1 MNGTTPKIEIIKPFT
16 DAIELT
22 KVILFKPFN
31 LSKWCV
37 IGFAAFLS
45 NLGGGGGFN
54 FNNFGNWRG
63 AGSSH
68 SSSASPSFNWHD
80 SMTWLLP
87 VIIVVALLGIGV
99 VLALMW
105 VGCRGKFIFTDCIVR
120 NRAAIAEPWREY
132 GREGNSLFVF
142 TLIAIAIVMAAA
154 IVIAVPVGVLW
165 MSTAS
170 DGFSWPG
177 LIAIIIFAP
186 LFLLLVIAFG
196 FVREFMGPVMYR
208 QRATAM
214 SAFRQVISLVRG
226 HPGEMVLYFLFL
238 IAVAV
243 GTGMAVIFLMCATCC
258 IVLIP
263 YVGTVIMLPIFVGLR
278 SYLLLFLRQFGPDY
292 DAWGG
297 LAPSAPP
304 VQGSPTP
311 PAAPAV

>member
-1 MNGTTPKIEIIKPFT
+1 MNGTTPRIEIIKPFS
-16 DAIELT
+16 DAIELA
-22 KVILFKPFN
+22 KVILFRPFN

-63 AGSSH
+63 
-68 SSSASPSFNWHD
+68 SSSSPPFSWHD

-87 VIIVVALLGIGV
+87 IVIVVALLGITV
-99 VLALMW
+99 VLALIW
-105 VGCRGKFIFTDCIVR
+105 VGCRGKFIFTDCVVR

-132 GREGNSLFVF
+132 AREGNSLFVF

-154 IVIAVPVGVLW
+154 ILIAVPIGVLW
-165 MSTAS
+165 FSTAS

-177 LIAIIIFAP
+177 LIAIIVFAP
-186 LFLLLVIAFG
+186 LFLILLVAFG
-196 FVREFMGPVMYR
+196 FVRELMGPVMYR
-208 QRATAM
+208 QRGTAM
-214 SAFRQVISLVRG
+214 STFRQVLSLVRA
-226 HPGEMVLYFLFL
+226 HPGEMLLYFLFL
-238 IAVAV
+238 IVVAMGTAV
-243 GTGMAVIFLMCATCC
+243 GVVFLMCATCC

-263 YVGTVIMLPIFVGLR
+263 YVGTVILLPLFVLVRG
-278 SYLLLFLRQFGPDY
+278 YLLLFLRQFGPDY

-304 VQGSPTP
+304 VQASPMP
-311 PAAPAV
+311 PPAPAV